1 VFLCDKGTGYWDCG
15 QAENGKGEGPRRAA
29 LCQNFSKLPRHDDP
43 TVPEIVR
50 SKELSSGGSPRKEE
64 GTMSYWIR
72 FSVLLLSVVLL
83 AAACSRESQQTQPVT
98 TKTEKGTST
107 APPAKE
113 VEQRGRT
120 LVRIIHAMPGSSALD
135 MFADEAKAFGNI
147 PYKTVT
153 PYKEL
158 SGKLPPTPTVA
169 EVPAPS
175 NQLQVVFRIR
185 PVAQDTTPP
194 LAETSGVLTP
204 GNHYT
209 VIVLPSAEGKEPS
222 LKITSDDL
230 TPAPSEKARVRVI
243 HASSDAGEVDVYAKE
258 TDKALFDGVNFKSE
272 VGYKEVQPMTAT
284 LEVRPKDKKSPLAT
298 ASNVKWEAGRTY
310 TIIVMGRV
318 KGRPKLEAVTVE
330 DQLGSGTA
338 SIPNAPSA
346 AVSY

>member
-1 VFLCDKGTGYWDCG
+1 
-15 QAENGKGEGPRRAA
+15 
-29 LCQNFSKLPRHDDP
+29 
-43 TVPEIVR
+43 
-50 SKELSSGGSPRKEE
+50 
-64 GTMSYWIR
+64 MSYLIR
-72 FSVLLLSVVLL
+72 FSMLLFSVVLL
-83 AAACSRESQQTQPVT
+83 AGACSRESQQTQPVT

-120 LVRIIHAMPGSSALD
+120 LVRIIHAMPGSPALD
-135 MFADEAKAFGNI
+135 MFADEAKAFANI
-147 PYKTVT
+147 TYKTVT

-175 NQLQVVFRIR
+175 NKLQVVFRIR

-194 LAETSGVLTP
+194 LAETSEVLTP

-258 TDKALFDGVNFKSE
+258 RDKALFDGVNFKSE

-284 LEVRPKDKKSPLAT
+284 LEVRPKGKKSTLAT
-298 ASNVKWEAGRTY
+298 ASNVKWEAGKTY
-310 TIIVMGRV
+310 TIIVTGRV
-318 KGRPKLEAVTVE
+318 KGGPKLEAVTVE
-330 DQLGSGTA
+330 DQLGSSTA
-338 SIPNAPSA
+338 SIPIAPSA
-346 AVSY
+346 AASY